1 MEKLKK
7 EDMGA
12 SLNGKQY
19 LMPITHENLCQTP
32 WLMKSLAKAMTS

>member
-12 SLNGKQY
+12 SLNGKH

-32 WLMKSLAKAMTS
+32 WLMKKPSQGND